1 VPADNVPADGEM
13 DAQVAEASKPAR
25 LAAGWLSR
33 FEQFDVVGST
43 NDVVMGWLHDGTS
56 EVCIALADVQSA
68 GRGRNGRVWSAPPGA
83 AVLGSV
89 GFTPTWL
96 EIGHTWRLGALVSL
110 AMAEACEVASGM
122 RVGSISLKWPNDLV
136 VIDRA
141 RGDVRKLAGVLGETE
156 GLGTKDAK
164 AVIGIGANVEWPR
177 ERFPAELAASMTS
190 VADLAPTGRL
200 VERDLVIDVFLQ
212 RLERFVAALRAGS
225 FPAEEWTHRQL
236 TNGTIVMLR
245 QADGSSET
253 VIAERVDPETG
264 ALVVRDTADG
274 SPLRPVVV
282 GEIHHLRLG
291 GVM

>member
-1 VPADNVPADGEM
+1 MPGDGVTAARKAPSPTP
-13 DAQVAEASKPAR
+13 DR

-43 NDVVMGWLHDGTS
+43 NDVVMGWLRDGTP
-56 EVCIALADVQSA
+56 EVCLAIADVQSS

-83 AVLGSV
+83 AVLASV

-96 EIGHTWRLGALVSL
+96 EIGHAWRLGALVSL

-122 RVGSISLKWPNDLV
+122 RPGSISLKWPNDLV

-141 RGDVRKLAGVLGETE
+141 HGDVRKLAGVLGETD

-190 VADLAPTGRL
+190 VADLAPKDRL

-236 TNGTIVMLR
+236 TNGTIVMLS
-245 QADGSSET
+245 QPDGSSET
-253 VIAERVDPETG
+253 VVAERRRP
-264 ALVVRDTADG
+264 RDRRAARARHRAMGRSCGRSSSARSTTSA
-274 SPLRPVVV
+274 SAA
-282 GEIHHLRLG
+282 
-291 GVM
+291 